1 MKSFVSEKD
10 VIELKKHGINYDE
23 DIIVFINEMK
33 SYFYKIWSPVYHKD
47 IDKMSE
53 NTIDE
58 FNKLIGN
65 YPSTEGHEILSNA
78 FECASDDDLDLLS
91 EKTIEILGY
100 FYDINLH

>member
-10 VIELKKHGINYDE
+10 IIELKKHGINYDE
-23 DIIVFINEMK
+23 DIKVFINEMK
-33 SYFYKIWSPVYHKD
+33 HYFYKTWVSEYHKD

-53 NTIDE
+53 NTIEE

-65 YPSTEGHEILSNA
+65 YPSTGGHEILSNA
-78 FECASDDDLDLLS
+78 FECVSDEELDLLS

-100 FYDINLH
+100 FYHIKLY

>member
-10 VIELKKHGINYDE
+10 IIALKTQGINYDE
-23 DIIVFINEMK
+23 DIKVFINEMK
-33 SYFYKIWSPVYHKD
+33 LYFYKTWASMYHKD

-53 NTIDE
+53 NTIEE

-65 YPSTEGHEILSNA
+65 YPSTGGYEIMTNA
-78 FECASDDDLDLLS
+78 FECATDEDLDLLS

-100 FYDINLH
+100 FYHIYLH